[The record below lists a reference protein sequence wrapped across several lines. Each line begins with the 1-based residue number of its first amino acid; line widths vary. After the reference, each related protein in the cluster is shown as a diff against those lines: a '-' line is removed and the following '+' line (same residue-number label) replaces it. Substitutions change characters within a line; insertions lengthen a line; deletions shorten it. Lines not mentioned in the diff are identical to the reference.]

1 MQEQERETKLLKGML
16 LTFATLTYLKEFLQN
31 IYKTHVLLF
40 QVPTPT
46 LCFSQAL

>member
-1 MQEQERETKLLKGML
+1 MQEQERKTKLLNGML
-16 LTFATLTYLKEFLQN
+16 LTFATLTYFNEILAK

-40 QVPTPT
+40 QVPAPT